1 MIDKKAKRTWV
12 EGQNAIICE
21 CGQTTIYSENASRAE
36 CIGCGEVYYKV
47 HEFVTRTSDTMKE
60 YGMDFP
66 GGWDLMPSFMASSM
80 DLAWERRLPMV
91 QPVMSLELNRGGST
105 TWREPDEE

>member
-1 MIDKKAKRTWV
+1 MTDKKAKRTWV

-21 CGQTTIYSENASRAE
+21 CGQTTIYSENSSRAE

-66 GGWDLMPSFMASSM
+66 GAWDLMPPLMGSSVA
-80 DLAWERRLPMV
+80 LAWAPQPMV
-91 QPVMSLELNRGGST
+91 QPIMSLELNSGGST
-105 TWREPDEE
+105 MWREPDEE